1 VPTPRETLEAALYLL
16 GRGNNRVKLE
26 DLFKL
31 LESIGFEGSV
41 LEELERLEKEGLIK
55 MKDEEIDI
63 TNYGLAQFN
72 EVFAKLLDKEPE
84 TALSLLRVYRFGLT
98 GES

>member
-1 VPTPRETLEAALYLL
+1 MPTPRETLEAALYLL